1 VGESAV
7 AYELRRKKSTPDGI
21 RRIAEELIE
30 NSFTALLSQTR
41 SRAEAVHAI
50 RKSHKEVR
58 AALRLVRYDLG
69 EKYFRVD
76 DAAFRSAPSPCP
88 KCVMPTW

>member
-1 VGESAV
+1 VDESAV

-30 NSFTALLSQTR
+30 DSFTALLSQTL
-41 SRAEAVHAI
+41 SRAEAVRAI
-50 RKSHKEVR
+50 RKPRKEVR
-58 AALRLVRYDLG
+58 ATPRLVRYDLG

-76 DAAFRSAPSPCP
+76 DAAFRRAPSSCP